1 MVWTISTLSAELEKL
16 LTRISSDLQNTL
28 VNLDGS
34 LKDIDNGTHIRIP
47 MDAGYV
53 NYYKSETSCEISLWI
68 KERIS
73 QKVTQEANSL
83 YNTKSDEL

>member
-16 LTRISSDLQNTL
+16 LARISSDLANTL

-34 LKDIDNGTHIRIP
+34 LKVIDNGTHIRIP

-53 NYYKSETSCEISLWI
+53 NYYKSQKSCEITLWI
-68 KERIS
+68 KEILTI
-73 QKVTQEANSL
+73 KEEEPNSL